1 MADEMD
7 VNISFADGA
16 IAAAIAGTAIGRLTV
31 NRPGKR
37 NALTDAM
44 WRAVP
49 DAIDWLVNRHR
60 ARVVIIEG
68 AGDQD
73 FSAGADIAEFA
84 TLRKDAET
92 ARSYEAGNSAAFAA
106 IRNCPVPVIAAVRG
120 ICFGGG
126 FGLAAACDIRV
137 ADETARFAIPA
148 ARLGL
153 AYPPDAVQDLVRALG
168 DQQARLAL
176 FSAREI
182 SVNQALNCGCIAQ
195 LCSPD
200 QLDAEVLTLAG
211 SIAAAAPLSVRASKA
226 AILAVS
232 SGLRKEHDQAAALAA
247 STFDSQDYAEGRRA
261 FMDKRKAVFT
271 GK

>member
-1 MADEMD
+1 MD

-16 IAAAIAGTAIGRLTV
+16 ITASAGGSAIGRLTI
-31 NRPGKR
+31 NRPDKR
-37 NALTDAM
+37 NALTDQM

-49 DAIDWLVNRHR
+49 EAVDWLVNKQN

-68 AGDQD
+68 AGDRD
-73 FSAGADIAEFA
+73 FSAGADIGEFA

-92 ARSYEAGNSAAFAA
+92 ARAYEAGNSAAFAA
-106 IRNCPVPVIAAVRG
+106 IRHCPVPVIAAIRG

-126 FGLAAACDIRV
+126 FGLAAAADIRI

-153 AYPPDAVQDLVRALG
+153 AYPLDAVQDLVRALG
-168 DQQARLAL
+168 DQQARIAL

-182 SVNQALNCGCIAQ
+182 TLAQALTCGCIAVS
-195 LCSPD
+195 CRPD
-200 QLDAEVLTLAG
+200 QLEDEVQALAT

-226 AILAVS
+226 AISALH
-232 SGLRKEHDQAAALAA
+232 SGSLDDYERAGTLSA
-247 STFDSQDYAEGRRA
+247 STFDSADYAEGRNA
-261 FMDKRKAVFT
+261 FMEKRKVQFR
-271 GK
+271 GR